1 VTDARTPGYWRAEI
15 RAGRWRSPTAGLAA
29 GYVQANLVVLPEAH
43 AGDFRLFCDRNP
55 GPCPLLDLTAPGD
68 PVPRAAAPDAD
79 LRTDVPL
86 YRVHRDGE
94 LVEERPDLLGL
105 WRGDLVAFL
114 LGCSFTFEEALR
126 EAGLPLRHL
135 ERGSNVSMYVTNR
148 MCAPAGPFVGPMVVS
163 MRPFPRAELTRV
175 AEITA
180 RYPFAHG
187 APVHA
192 GDPAAIGIRDL
203 GRPDYGD
210 VLPIEPGEVPVFW
223 ACGVTP
229 QAVAARARL
238 PFMIT
243 RPATCFSPT

>member
-1 VTDARTPGYWRAEI
+1 MDRQ
-15 RAGRWRSPTAGLAA
+15 TAAITFL
-29 GYVQANLVVLPEAH
+29 YRRLFIFQCFVFFFSSRRRHTRCSRDWSSDVCSSDLEAH

-148 MCAPAGPFVGPMVVS
+148 MCAPAGRFVGPMVVS

-175 AEITA
+175 AE
-180 RYPFAHG
+180 
-187 APVHA
+187 
-192 GDPAAIGIRDL
+192 
-203 GRPDYGD
+203 
-210 VLPIEPGEVPVFW
+210 
-223 ACGVTP
+223 
-229 QAVAARARL
+229 
-238 PFMIT
+238 
-243 RPATCFSPT
+243 